1 MIDAERLK
9 DRMEACGLSQAELA
23 RRVGVAQTSIFKL
36 LSGRSYNSRYLHIIA
51 RELQTTAAY
60 LTGETDDSNA
70 ELPDD
75 VLTSQDRED
84 ISLLQ
89 RLRSTDR
96 DAIRQ
101 LMRSLTADA
110 AAPSAEP
117 VPIPATVH
125 SPVRS
130 FAGKG

>member
-1 MIDAERLK
+1 MIDADRLK

-51 RELQTTAAY
+51 RELQTTAAF
-60 LTGETDDSNA
+60 LTGETDDSTA

-75 VLTSQDRED
+75 VLTSQDRDD

-89 RLRSTDR
+89 RLRTTDR
-96 DAIRQ
+96 DAIRH
-101 LMRSLTADA
+101 LMRSLASDA
-110 AAPSAEP
+110 PESRSAPTSVQP
-117 VPIPATVH
+117 TLH
-125 SPVRS
+125 SPVRK
-130 FAGKG
+130 FAAGG